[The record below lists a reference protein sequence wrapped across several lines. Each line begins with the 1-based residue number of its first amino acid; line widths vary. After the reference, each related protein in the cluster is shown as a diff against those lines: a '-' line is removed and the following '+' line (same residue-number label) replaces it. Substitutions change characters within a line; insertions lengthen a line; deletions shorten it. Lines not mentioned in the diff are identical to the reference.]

1 MFSHYSFLS
10 PIVEYN
16 SIDDDHTG
24 GIEPTLVEIPLSFY
38 FAFESHEDEGE
49 GQARRKLDGHLP
61 VEPTPEEITIFENA
75 ATTYATGLFDYLH
88 EGNPGSFYSVT
99 PVIDKVVVTKS
110 APYPLQ
116 VDITF
121 HVLYNEAPED
131 VPSVDEVAEI
141 LTAAFESEEFTYFYM
156 WGRNDIWNN
165 VADVRVEPN
174 YDSLVVMTDVKVLAT
189 MLYDFTTDPTT
200 EPTAD
205 EYDTLVSLT
214 QSFFM
219 DVLADLYKDDPDTIF
234 ETVTATR
241 TAVTFDGNST
251 PPITVDY
258 SFEVEFDDSSL
269 ITPTSEE
276 LFQIMAAGD
285 QTDMF
290 ESYIRLY
297 LEPSESVWNG
307 VNRVSFLQLF
317 LPPGDVL
324 GDGLIPP
331 ASGFIV
337 PGSMIHSFY
346 DGGAVEPTEADLAK
360 VEMVTN
366 AFFME
371 TLTAAYANQTG
382 TDLTSSTTT
391 IVESFFTPE
400 APQPLHIDY
409 NVAVSFEGIP
419 PTSEEVFQIL
429 FDADYMT
436 YITQRLWNEGSPWSE
451 VNGVMYME
459 RIAPPQSQPIS
470 P

>member
-1 MFSHYSFLS
+1 MKFL
-10 PIVEYN
+10 
-16 SIDDDHTG
+16 DDDHRG
-24 GIEPTLVEIPLSFY
+24 DIEPTLVEVPLSFY
-38 FAFESHEDEGE
+38 FAFESHEAEGE

-61 VEPTPEEITIFENA
+61 VEPTPEEIAIFESA

-88 EGNPGSFYSVT
+88 EENPGTFYSVT

-131 VPSVDEVAEI
+131 SPSVDEVAEI
-141 LTAAFESEEFTYFYM
+141 LTAAFESEEFTYFYL
-156 WGRNDIWNN
+156 WGRNDLWNN

-174 YDSLVVMTDVKVLAT
+174 YDSPVVMTDVKVLAT
-189 MLYDFTTDPTT
+189 MLYDFTTDPAT
-200 EPTAD
+200 EPTAE
-205 EYDTLVSLT
+205 EYDILVSLT

-219 DVLADLYKDDPDTIF
+219 DVLDDLYKDDPDTQF

-241 TAVTFDGNST
+241 TATTFDGNST

-258 SFEVEFDDSSL
+258 SFEVEFDDASL
-269 ITPTSEE
+269 ITPTSAE

-285 QTDMF
+285 QTNMF

-297 LEPSESVWNG
+297 LGPSESLWNG

-317 LPPGDVL
+317 LPPGEVL
-324 GDGLIPP
+324 DPALPP
-331 ASGFIV
+331 AVGAMLI

-366 AFFME
+366 AFFIE
-371 TLTAAYANQTG
+371 TLTAAYGNQTG
-382 TDLTSSTTT
+382 TNLSSSSTTIAAT
-391 IVESFFTPE
+391 FFTPE

-409 NVAVSFEGIP
+409 DTEVAFEGIVP
-419 PTSEEVFQIL
+419 DAAEVFQIL

-459 RIAPPQSQPIS
+459 RIAPPKTQPIS